1 MLPTLSITGRK
12 AIAIACLAIALTPAT
27 VKANSGAPRAGAA
40 VHMAN
45 GMVFNWLAPK
55 KSAKR
60 TPQNVQIVSSDEAPT
75 SRKKRYFGKGSY
87 ICSPAGFGSK
97 SRCFAR

>member
-1 MLPTLSITGRK
+1 MLPTLSNTGRQ
-12 AIAIACLAIALTPAT
+12 AIAAACLAFALAPT
-27 VKANSGAPRAGAA
+27 VGQANSGAPRAGAS

-55 KSAKR
+55 KNAKR
-60 TPQNVQIVSSDEAPT
+60 TPQNVQIVSSDEATATP
-75 SRKKRYFGKGSY
+75 RKRYFGNGSY